1 MVTIRA
7 MGQTFVVRNHLP
19 RPTVSQPARQQP
31 TPPPT
36 IQPISPIVAMATAN
50 EPADNTS
57 EPCGRL
63 SDDDDDELAST
74 VCEDPSPPESDPP
87 SSSISPPIIT
97 TTEASITTC
106 ADQSDD
112 YQDFLS
118 KFGILS
124 LPLHPSLD
132 RQSVAQIDSP
142 DDTLVSGSLS
152 PLLDQLDPLLTPD
165 VPPSIGGKCCPPSYH
180 VISAEPRSAQHP
192 AASISLQPISQKLM
206 PLPTCIFYTPF
217 CFGLRR
223 PVFTHTHC
231 YRAIAT

>member
-19 RPTVSQPARQQP
+19 RPTVSEPARQQP

-36 IQPISPIVAMATAN
+36 IQPISPMVAMATAN
-50 EPADNTS
+50 ESADNM
-57 EPCGRL
+57 EPCNRL
-63 SDDDDDELAST
+63 SDDDDDDLAST
-74 VCEDPSPPESDPP
+74 VCEELSPPESDPP

-97 TTEASITTC
+97 TTEASVTTC
-106 ADQSDD
+106 ADHSDD

-165 VPPSIGGKCCPPSYH
+165 VPPSIGGKCCHLPIMSPHQQSQNPPN
-180 VISAEPRSAQHP
+180 VQ
-192 AASISLQPISQKLM
+192 QPLFQPNITKACLD
-206 PLPTCIFYTPF
+206 Y
-217 CFGLRR
+217 
-223 PVFTHTHC
+223 
-231 YRAIAT
+231 